1 MTKTLPAYLLF
12 LFVLFSSFAI
22 SFGQNTLS
30 GRITNNEGEP
40 LSFAN
45 IVVTHSIEKGVET
58 LVKSQNGTTSDI
70 DGYYILTGIPN
81 GKFVVKVIYIGYDE
95 KTFQIDFVG
104 EVSSILAM
112 KQMTLTLTSTR
123 RN

>member
-30 GRITNNEGEP
+30 GRITNDEGEP

-70 DGYYILTGIPN
+70 DGCRAIDEITLEPSGLMGPDTIQT
-81 GKFVVKVIYIGYDE
+81 VKCI
-95 KTFQIDFVG
+95 K
-104 EVSSILAM
+104 
-112 KQMTLTLTSTR
+112 
-123 RN
+123 